1 MPTIPLSVRCLTGA
15 LTILLLSSSG
25 GPVGN
30 AGNARHLISTAV
42 GPLPAPTSTAAQS

>member
-1 MPTIPLSVRCLTGA
+1 MPTTSLSLRCLSGV

-30 AGNARHLISTAV
+30 AGNARHLVSDEA
-42 GPLPAPTSTAAQS
+42 GPLAAPASTAARS